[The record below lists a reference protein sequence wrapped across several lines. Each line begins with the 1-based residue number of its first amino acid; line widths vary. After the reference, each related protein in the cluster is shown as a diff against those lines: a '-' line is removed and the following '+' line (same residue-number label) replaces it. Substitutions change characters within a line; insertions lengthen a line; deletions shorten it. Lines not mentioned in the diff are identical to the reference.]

1 MSDMQDRIRD
11 RLRTVLDPETGRDLI
26 AMGMIYG
33 IEIQDGHVRA
43 DMTTT
48 TRGCP
53 LTEMLRLGVEAALL
67 AIPGISAAEV
77 SLTWDP
83 PWTPDRMEPLSF

>member
-33 IEIQDGHVRA
+33 IEIQDGHVRV

-53 LTEMLRLGVEAALL
+53 LADFLRLGVETALGSVEGVGSVDVRL
-67 AIPGISAAEV
+67 VWEPA
-77 SLTWDP
+77 
-83 PWTPDRMEPLSF
+83 WTPDRMAPA

>member
-1 MSDMQDRIRD
+1 MADVQDRIRD
-11 RLRTVLDPETGRDLI
+11 RLRTVLDPETGRDLV

-33 IEIQDGHVRA
+33 IQADDKGHVRV

-53 LTEMLRLGVEAALL
+53 LADFLRQGVEAALQTVE
-67 AIPGISAAEV
+67 GVV
-77 SLTWDP
+77 SVDVRLVWEP
-83 PWTPDRMEPLSF
+83 PWTPDRIAPV